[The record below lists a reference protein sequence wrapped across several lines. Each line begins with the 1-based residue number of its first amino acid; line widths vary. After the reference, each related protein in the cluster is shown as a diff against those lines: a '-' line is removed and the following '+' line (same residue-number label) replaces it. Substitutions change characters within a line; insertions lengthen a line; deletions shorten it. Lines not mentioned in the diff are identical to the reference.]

1 MSLENRYYVFNY
13 FARSANLNQL
23 LITDAGVSPN
33 EAKLVLKEDFLSID
47 VKTTKKN
54 FNTMKQNMIGIL
66 KNVETKSVQTQSF
79 ISLISEF
86 TKPIN
91 GKEICQKLQERY
103 NQHYFK
109 CKFNIWQYFS
119 NVSITYPVKV
129 GVNKEQDSSRGGH

>member
-23 LITDAGVSPN
+23 LIADAGVSPN

-91 GKEICQKLQERY
+91 GKEIC
-103 NQHYFK
+103 
-109 CKFNIWQYFS
+109 
-119 NVSITYPVKV
+119 
-129 GVNKEQDSSRGGH
+129 